1 MKTRNI
7 NFAMMIEAMLTK
19 TKINPIEANPPNGA
33 SFDNRC
39 VGPTNKNLAIP
50 RTEEM
55 TEADHVAQNSV
66 QFSAII
72 EPGCKAMRHV
82 SIIICGTLSRKGSKR
97 EVHIYVSIIM

>member
-19 TKINPIEANPPNGA
+19 TKINPIEAYPPTGA

-50 RTEEM
+50 RTEE
-55 TEADHVAQNSV
+55 TIEAEYVAQKRF
-66 QFSAII
+66 QFCAIT
-72 EPGCKAMRHV
+72 EPGCKAMKHA

-97 EVHIYVSIIM
+97 EVFIM